1 VRTASTSGG
10 DAGMIEIDGTLGE
23 GGGQVLRSSLT
34 LSLLTGKPVR
44 LTRIRA
50 GRAKPGLR
58 YQHRMA
64 VQAAGHISGARVEGD
79 RIGSQSLYFSPGTV
93 IPGSYHFDIGTAGAT
108 SLVLQT
114 VLLPL
119 ALAAG
124 KSRLRITGG
133 THVPWSPCFH
143 YLDWHWR
150 VLLGRLGAGFELDLA
165 MAGFYPQG
173 GGVVDAVLPG
183 GARLEGLQL
192 SDRGT
197 LLRVR
202 GLSAVAN
209 LPGEIATRQRN
220 AAMRQLREL
229 GCDIDIDIAALPAH
243 SRGTVLVLLAEFEH
257 SQACFF
263 ALGERGKRAERVA
276 GEAVNELLEFLATDG
291 AVDRWLADQLLL
303 PLACAGQPSVLR
315 TCEVTTHLLTN
326 AEVIRRFLQVEITL
340 TGALGEA
347 ATIRVVPS

>member
-1 VRTASTSGG
+1 
-10 DAGMIEIDGTLGE
+10 MIEIDGMMGE
-23 GGGQVLRSSLT
+23 GGGQILRSSLS

-50 GRAKPGLR
+50 GRDKPGLR

-64 VQAAGHISGARVEGD
+64 VQAAGRISSARIEGD
-79 RIGSQSLYFSPGTV
+79 RIGSQELYFSPGAV
-93 IPGSYHFDIGTAGAT
+93 VPGSYHFDIGTAGST

-124 KSRLRITGG
+124 ESRLHIGGG

-150 VLLGRLGAGFELDLA
+150 VMLARLGLRAELDLV

-173 GGVVDAVLPG
+173 GGVVQARLPG
-183 GARLEGLQL
+183 SARLRGLQL
-192 SDRGT
+192 GDRGR

-209 LPGEIATRQRN
+209 LAEEIGLRQRH

-229 GCDIDIDIAALPAH
+229 GCGIDITVTTLPAH
-243 SRGTVLVLLAEFEH
+243 SRGTVLVLLAEFER

-263 ALGERGKRAERVA
+263 ALGARGKRAERVA
-276 GEAVNELLEFLATDG
+276 AEASDELLKFLATDG

-303 PLACAGQPSVLR
+303 PLCCTGQPSGLR
-315 TCEVTTHLLTN
+315 TSEVTTHLLTN
-326 AEVIRRFLQVEITL
+326 AEVIRRFLPVDITFS
-340 TGALGEA
+340 GAPGEA
-347 ATIRVVPS
+347 ATIQVTRR

>member
-1 VRTASTSGG
+1 
-10 DAGMIEIDGTLGE
+10 MIEIDGMMGE

-34 LSLLTGKPVR
+34 LSLLTGTPVR

-64 VQAAGHISGARVEGD
+64 VQAAACISGACVEGD
-79 RIGSQSLYFSPGTV
+79 RIGSQELYFSPGV
-93 IPGSYHFDIGTAGAT
+93 VVPGSYHFDIGTAGST

-119 ALAAG
+119 AMAAG
-124 KSRLRITGG
+124 ESRLHICGG

-150 VLLGRLGAGFELDLA
+150 VLLARLGVSFELDLL

-173 GGVVDAVLPG
+173 GGEVHAVLPG
-183 GARLEGLQL
+183 SARPRGIQL
-192 SDRGT
+192 CERGR

-209 LPGEIATRQRN
+209 LAGEIGVRQRN
-220 AAMRQLREL
+220 TAMRQLRGL
-229 GCDIDIDIAALPAH
+229 GCDIDIAVTALPAR
-243 SRGTVLVLLAEFEH
+243 SCGTVMVLLAEFEH

-276 GEAVNELLEFLATDG
+276 AEAADELLKFLATDG

-303 PLACAGQPSVLR
+303 PLSCTGQTSMLR
-315 TCEVTTHLLTN
+315 TSEVTTHLLTN
-326 AEVIRRFLQVEITL
+326 AEVVRRFLPVDITVS
-340 TGALGEA
+340 GAPGEA
-347 ATIRVVPS
+347 ATIRVERR

>member
-1 VRTASTSGG
+1 
-10 DAGMIEIDGTLGE
+10 MIEIDGMMGE
-23 GGGQVLRSSLT
+23 GGGQVLRTSLS
-34 LSLLTGKPVR
+34 LSLLTGQALR

-50 GRAKPGLR
+50 GRTKPGLG

-64 VQAAGHISGARVEGD
+64 VQAAGRISGARVEGD
-79 RIGSQSLYFSPGTV
+79 RIGSQELYFSPGSV
-93 IPGSYHFDIGTAGAT
+93 VPGSYHFDIGTAGAT

-119 ALAAG
+119 ALAVG
-124 KSRLRITGG
+124 ESRLHISGG

-150 VLLGRLGAGFELDLA
+150 VLLARLGVSFELDLL

-173 GGVVDAVLPG
+173 GGMVHARLPG
-183 GARLEGLQL
+183 GARLRGLQL
-192 SDRGT
+192 LERGR

-209 LPGEIATRQRN
+209 LAEEIGERQRST
-220 AAMRQLREL
+220 ALRQLREL
-229 GCDIDIDIAALPAH
+229 ACNIDIAITTLPAH

-263 ALGERGKRAERVA
+263 ALGERGKRAEQVA
-276 GEAVNELLEFLATDG
+276 GEAVDELLKFLATDG

-303 PLACAGQPSVLR
+303 PLACAGQPSMLR
-315 TCEVTTHLLTN
+315 TSEVTSHLLTN
-326 AEVIRRFLQVEITL
+326 ASVIKRFLPVEVTSSG
-340 TGALGEA
+340 TVGEA
-347 ATIRVVPS
+347 ATICVVPR